1 MRQYELT
8 FIIAS
13 DVDEQEYNAA
23 LAQVQKWI
31 EEAGG
36 TVEHVDQWGRRK
48 LAYNIGEYTEGFY
61 VSFGA
66 KMHPQATAELERN
79 LRLFDKVI
87 RHLLVRADER
97 D

>member
-1 MRQYELT
+1 MRLYELT
-8 FIIAS
+8 YIISS

-23 LAQVQKWI
+23 IAQVQKWI

-36 TVEHVDQWGRRK
+36 KMVNIDQWGRRK
-48 LAYNIGEYTEGFY
+48 LAYDIGEFSEGFY
-61 VSFGA
+61 VSFQA
-66 KMHPQATAELERN
+66 EMNPQSTAELERS

>member
-1 MRQYELT
+1 MREYELT

-23 LAQVQKWI
+23 IAQVQKWI
-31 EEAGG
+31 EDAGG
-36 TVEHVDQWGRRK
+36 NVAHVDQWGRRK
-48 LAYNIGEYTEGFY
+48 LAYSIGEYTEGFY

-66 KMHPQATAELERN
+66 NLQPQSTAELERS